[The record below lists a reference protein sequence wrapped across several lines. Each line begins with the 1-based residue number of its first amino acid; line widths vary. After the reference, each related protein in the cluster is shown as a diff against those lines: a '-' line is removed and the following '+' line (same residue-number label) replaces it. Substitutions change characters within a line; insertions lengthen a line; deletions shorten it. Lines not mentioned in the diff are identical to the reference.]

1 MIVILKRYNLP
12 ERYRQL
18 SGEELELDH
27 FGLSAEVIKQA
38 ELIVLVEGSEVKYL
52 KHAPEIQ
59 LTNEF
64 DVLAQYIS
72 SVSFKDR
79 PQWRLKREEFSNS
92 LEKMLTLLDQLP
104 KQR

>member
-1 MIVILKRYNLP
+1 MLIILKRSNLP

-18 SGEELELDH
+18 SVEELELDH
-27 FGLSAEVIKQA
+27 FGLSAEATNQA

-64 DVLAQYIS
+64 DVLAQYINS
-72 SVSFKDR
+72 GSYQER
-79 PQWRLKREEFSNS
+79 PQWRLKRFGHRR
-92 LEKMLTLLDQLP
+92 EK
-104 KQR
+104 R